1 MKIIIH
7 LFLICILTSSL
18 AAQNR
23 EFKVSVL
30 DKKGKPVKGARFET
44 FPSIQK
50 ASTDK
55 TGTCTLK
62 DLSDKDSLV
71 VIFSGSSS
79 RAGVYSVSGLS
90 ELQFNTEK
98 TELVAYNPATS
109 SWIPGKPRKILR
121 KGEFDVENEILNGAT
136 NLEDLL
142 KRMPSL
148 MVTGGNISL
157 RTPVQTNAF
166 SNTSPLIVVD
176 GMAVRGGLSE
186 ANRTVNI
193 HQIESIEI
201 ERDGTLWGKEAVNG
215 AILIKLKR

>member
-1 MKIIIH
+1 MKIIFQ
-7 LFLICILTSSL
+7 LFLIFLLTGSL

-23 EFKVSVL
+23 EFKASVL

-44 FPSIQK
+44 FPVKQK

-55 TGTCTLK
+55 TGMCVLRDIT
-62 DLSDKDSLV
+62 DKDSLLV
-71 VIFSGSSS
+71 LFSGSSS
-79 RAGVYSVSGLS
+79 LAGVYSLSGLS

-98 TELVAYNPATS
+98 TELVAYNPVTS
-109 SWIPGKPRKILR
+109 SWITGKSKRIIR
-121 KGEFDVENEILNGAT
+121 KGEFDVETEISNGAT

-166 SNTSPLIVVD
+166 TNTSPLIVVD

-215 AILIKLKR
+215 AILIKLKK